1 MSDPIA
7 TIQTAA
13 SSVAAQVNTAAPLI
27 SAGVSKA
34 LQGAAD
40 HINAHPTRYFLVG
53 VIAANVVGVLL
64 RV

>member
-7 TIQTAA
+7 TIETGAQT
-13 SSVAAQVNTAAPLI
+13 VVQKVNAAAPLI

-40 HINAHPTRYFLVG
+40 HINAHPTRYFIVG